1 MRPTPKM
8 RLDRNA
14 LPTHLRAALVT
25 LTGAAIG
32 LLLLVPGSPAFA
44 GQQPAS
50 AKPAAA
56 TASQQAQHTHF
67 HRGVASWYYDDGG
80 STACGFRAAYGVANR
95 TLPCGTHVTFK
106 RGGHRITAVVDD
118 RGPYVAG
125 RTWDLDER
133 SARALGV
140 SGVATV
146 WAKW

>member
-1 MRPTPKM
+1 VT
-8 RLDRNA
+8 
-14 LPTHLRAALVT
+14 AALLT
-25 LTGAAIG
+25 LPSALAA

-44 GQQPAS
+44 EQQSAN
-50 AKPAAA
+50 AKPTAA
-56 TASQQAQHTHF
+56 TTPQQVQHGRF
-67 HRGVASWYYDDGG
+67 RRGVASWYYDDGA
-80 STACGFRAAYGVANR
+80 STACGFRASYGVANR

-133 SARALGV
+133 SAHALGV
-140 SGVATV
+140 SGVASV

>member
-1 MRPTPKM
+1 MGPTPKL
-8 RLDRNA
+8 RLDRKPR
-14 LPTHLRAALVT
+14 PTRSTAAPLSLASAAAALV
-25 LTGAAIG
+25 
-32 LLLLVPGSPAFA
+32 LLVPGSPAVA
-44 GQQPAS
+44 EQQSAS
-50 AKPAAA
+50 AA
-56 TASQQAQHTHF
+56 TASHQAQHGRF

-133 SARALGV
+133 SAHALGV
-140 SGVATV
+140 TGVATV